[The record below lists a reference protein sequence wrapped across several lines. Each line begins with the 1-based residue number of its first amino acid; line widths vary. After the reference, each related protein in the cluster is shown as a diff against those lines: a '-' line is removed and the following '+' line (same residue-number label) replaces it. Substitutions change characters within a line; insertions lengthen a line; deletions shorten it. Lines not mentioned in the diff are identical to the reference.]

1 MANIFSDPT
10 KSVPRS
16 DSQIVRVPF
25 EKMDLMDSTQPPPKQ
40 SPDMSVKHVSNNGGS
55 NGR

>member
-1 MANIFSDPT
+1 MANIFTDPT

-25 EKMDLMDSTQPPPKQ
+25 EKMDLMNSTMPTPKQ
-40 SPDMSVKHVSNNGGS
+40 SPDLGIRHVPNAGNG